1 MLIIYRVVA
10 HICLPIHIG
19 NRWHAQTFNDHPINV
34 IVNRREKVSFL
45 LSYTMLTLLCG
56 VVFVVQ
62 VMLTLLLYHKFSL
75 IQAKL
80 QE

>member
-1 MLIIYRVVA
+1 MLLA
-10 HICLPIHIG
+10 TL
-19 NRWHAQTFNDHPINV
+19 
-34 IVNRREKVSFL
+34 EKKCCFL
-45 LSYTMLTLLCG
+45 RYTMLTLLRG

-75 IQAKL
+75 VQAKL

>member
-1 MLIIYRVVA
+1 MLR
-10 HICLPIHIG
+10 LS
-19 NRWHAQTFNDHPINV
+19 NDHAVNV
-34 IVNRREKVSFL
+34 IANPRKSVL
-45 LSYTMLTLLCG
+45 LCYTMLTLLCG